1 METKQSSH
9 EDAKSAEEGKKA
21 AEEDHLDEQVA
32 EQKTVK
38 TLTAKVCAIEFS
50 FLKRIF
56 MCSNKDNCTNFFQ

>member
-38 TLTAKVCAIEFS
+38 TLTAKEIKIIRKPEF
-50 FLKRIF
+50 
-56 MCSNKDNCTNFFQ
+56 